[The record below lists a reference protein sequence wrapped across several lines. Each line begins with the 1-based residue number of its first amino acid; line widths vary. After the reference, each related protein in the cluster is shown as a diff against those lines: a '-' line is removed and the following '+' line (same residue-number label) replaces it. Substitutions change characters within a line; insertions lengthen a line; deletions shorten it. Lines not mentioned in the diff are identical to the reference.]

1 MEDIPARQPQY
12 ALPTTPLSEPV
23 QAAIKARNITQMFTH
38 QAKAIDTVLA
48 GRNVVVST
56 STASGKSLCYNIP
69 ILEALVQDRRA
80 CALYMFP
87 TKVPT
92 CFSPANNQTG
102 VTASKHACTKKH
114 TPALLHPMLSV
125 NGMVPLHKLV
135 SLSLL
140 MFHGNHMY
148 KLKSLLYLSVY
159 DSHIQSQSIAT
170 YTQGHALSTHG
181 AWTHCC
187 C

>member
-12 ALPTTPLSEPV
+12 ALPSTPLSEPV
-23 QAAIKARNITQMFTH
+23 QAAIKVRNITQMFTH

-92 CFSPANNQTG
+92 C
-102 VTASKHACTKKH
+102 
-114 TPALLHPMLSV
+114 
-125 NGMVPLHKLV
+125 
-135 SLSLL
+135 
-140 MFHGNHMY
+140 
-148 KLKSLLYLSVY
+148 
-159 DSHIQSQSIAT
+159 I
-170 YTQGHALSTHG
+170 
-181 AWTHCC
+181 
-187 C
+187 

>member
-1 MEDIPARQPQY
+1 MHTFQSEQLYTYALQILHMEDIPARQPQY
-12 ALPTTPLSEPV
+12 ALPSTPLSEPV

-92 CFSPANNQTG
+92 C
-102 VTASKHACTKKH
+102 
-114 TPALLHPMLSV
+114 
-125 NGMVPLHKLV
+125 
-135 SLSLL
+135 
-140 MFHGNHMY
+140 
-148 KLKSLLYLSVY
+148 
-159 DSHIQSQSIAT
+159 I
-170 YTQGHALSTHG
+170 
-181 AWTHCC
+181 
-187 C
+187 